1 MYKNGKMKDN
11 KQKSILIIFVNS
23 KINKEK
29 KKWKI
34 LFKILKIK
42 NYNNLTKFKYAL
54 DNKKLD
60 KKII

>member
-23 KINKEK
+23 NINKEK

-42 NYNNLTKFKYAL
+42 NYNNLTKSKYVL

>member
-23 KINKEK
+23 NINKEK

-42 NYNNLTKFKYAL
+42 NYNNLTKSKYVL
-54 DNKKLD
+54 DNK
-60 KKII
+60 